1 VPIDILRNKTP
12 RQVYDDVRGFS
23 QRYVQDWTIWL
34 DAPQPGRPELFG
46 KILRKWQA
54 TRPRAMR
61 RLRADRKATHTEPFL
76 DDLLDKSA
84 TPIAEL
90 GDLSIVTIGDR
101 TDTQNKALSSL
112 WQTFT
117 QLQAEGTSTC
127 VGITKAVLLLTD
139 GRIGPAFDSQ
149 VRKKLRIAPPA
160 TCSEWLVRLEEI
172 ADDILAFEAAHESF
186 ASAVPEHFAHLA
198 YGRLYDMALGPR

>member
-1 VPIDILRNKTP
+1 MPIDALRNKTP

-23 QRYVQDWTIWL
+23 QRYVQDWTRWL
-34 DAPQPGRPELFG
+34 AAPQPARCELFG

-61 RLRADRKATHTEPFL
+61 RLRADNKATHTAPFL
-76 DDLLDKSA
+76 DDLLDQSA
-84 TPIAEL
+84 APIIEL
-90 GDLSIVTIGDR
+90 GDLSILTIGDR
-101 TDTQNKALSSL
+101 SDTQNKALSSL

-117 QLQAEGTSTC
+117 QLQTEGTSSC
-127 VGITKAVLLLTD
+127 VGITKAILLLTN

-149 VRKKLRIAPPA
+149 VRKKLRIAAPA
-160 TCSEWLVRLEEI
+160 TCVEWVARLEEI